1 MEERLIDK
9 FLNKEFSVHNITFKV
24 VDIAFIFCLFI
35 FAFLVRLKLM
45 PIESADYFGFLKEW
59 MQTIRENGG
68 YRSLSIEISNYTS
81 PYMYIMT
88 ILSYFNENDL
98 YALKMVSVF
107 FDYAAALAVFL
118 ILYHMTKNVRK
129 SILGMGILLLSPTV
143 VIDSAYWCQC
153 DIIYTSFLL
162 YAFYFFLKDNSKK
175 SAVFFGLS
183 FMFKLQSLFLL
194 PFFIIM
200 WLKRRT
206 IKLRHYLIVPVIY
219 WLSIVPAWM
228 IGRDFKDLI
237 MVYFNQSGYYPWGTL
252 NYPNVYALLGEAMP
266 DMRHAAEVG
275 GAGMFMTIIIL
286 GSIAYYFYT
295 KEIRLTEEMLVTLA
309 MFTVAIIVYSLPHMH
324 DRYGFLVDL
333 FAVVYGVYNV
343 RKLPVTCGFM
353 LISIL
358 TFMPYLIAVDIVP
371 LQYMAM
377 GLLGLIV
384 YVGYDLYNQV
394 QKNLVLP
401 CEHCEQDSQDST
413 VETGN

>member
-1 MEERLIDK
+1 MEERLIDR

-24 VDIAFIFCLFI
+24 VDIAFILCLFI
-35 FAFLVRLKLM
+35 LAFLVRLKLM

-68 YRSLSIEISNYTS
+68 YRSLSMEISNYTS

-88 ILSYFNENDL
+88 ILSYFDVNDL

-107 FDYAAALAVFL
+107 FDYVAALAVFL

-143 VIDSAYWCQC
+143 VIDGAYWCQC

-162 YAFYFFLKDNSKK
+162 YSFYFFLKDNSKK

-206 IKLRHYLIVPVIY
+206 IKLRHYLVVPVIY
-219 WLSIVPAWM
+219 LVSIIPAWM
-228 IGRDFKDLI
+228 IGRDFKELI

-266 DMRHAAEVG
+266 DMRHAAEVS
-275 GAGMFMTIIIL
+275 GAGMFMTIIML
-286 GSIAYYFYT
+286 GCIAYYFYT
-295 KEIRLTEEMLVTLA
+295 KEIRLTDEMLVTLA

-324 DRYGFLVDL
+324 DRYGFLIDL
-333 FAVVYGVYNV
+333 FAVIYGVYNV

-353 LISIL
+353 LISVL
-358 TFMPYLIAVDIVP
+358 TFMPYLIAVDIMP

-401 CEHCEQDSQDST
+401 CEQDST
-413 VETGN
+413 VNSGD

>member
-1 MEERLIDK
+1 MEERLIDR

-24 VDIAFIFCLFI
+24 VDIAFILCLFI
-35 FAFLVRLKLM
+35 FAFFVRLKLM

-68 YRSLSIEISNYTS
+68 YRSLSMEISNYTS

-88 ILSYFNENDL
+88 ILSYFDVNDL

-107 FDYAAALAVFL
+107 FDYVAALAVFL

-143 VIDSAYWCQC
+143 VIDGAYWCQC

-162 YAFYFFLKDNSKK
+162 YSFYFFLKDNSKK

-206 IKLRHYLIVPVIY
+206 IKLRHYLAVPVIY
-219 WLSIVPAWM
+219 LVSILPAWM
-228 IGRDFKDLI
+228 IGRDFKELI

-266 DMRHAAEVG
+266 DMRHAAEVS
-275 GAGMFMTIIIL
+275 GAGMFMTIIML
-286 GSIAYYFYT
+286 GCIAYYFYT
-295 KEIRLTEEMLVTLA
+295 KEIRLTDEMLVTLA

-324 DRYGFLVDL
+324 DRYGFLIDL
-333 FAVVYGVYNV
+333 FAVIYGVYNV

-353 LISIL
+353 LISVL
-358 TFMPYLIAVDIVP
+358 TFMPYLIAVDIMP

-401 CEHCEQDSQDST
+401 CEQDST
-413 VETGN
+413 VNSGD

>member
-1 MEERLIDK
+1 MEERLIDR

-24 VDIAFIFCLFI
+24 VDIAFILCLFI
-35 FAFLVRLKLM
+35 LAFLVRLKLM

-68 YRSLSIEISNYTS
+68 YRSLSMEISNYTS

-88 ILSYFNENDL
+88 ILSYFDVNDL

-107 FDYAAALAVFL
+107 FDYVAALAVFL

-143 VIDSAYWCQC
+143 VIDGAYWCQC

-162 YAFYFFLKDNSKK
+162 YSFYFFLKDNSKK

-206 IKLRHYLIVPVIY
+206 IKLRHYLVVPVIY
-219 WLSIVPAWM
+219 LVSIIPAWM
-228 IGRDFKDLI
+228 IGRDFKELI

-266 DMRHAAEVG
+266 DMRHAAEVS
-275 GAGMFMTIIIL
+275 GAGMFMTIIML
-286 GSIAYYFYT
+286 GCIAYYFYT
-295 KEIRLTEEMLVTLA
+295 KEIRLTDEMLVTLA

-324 DRYGFLVDL
+324 DRYGFLIDL
-333 FAVVYGVYNV
+333 FAVIYGVYNV
-343 RKLPVTCGFM
+343 RKLPVACGFM
-353 LISIL
+353 LISVL
-358 TFMPYLIAVDIVP
+358 TFMPYLIAVDIMP

-401 CEHCEQDSQDST
+401 CEQDST
-413 VETGN
+413 VNSGD